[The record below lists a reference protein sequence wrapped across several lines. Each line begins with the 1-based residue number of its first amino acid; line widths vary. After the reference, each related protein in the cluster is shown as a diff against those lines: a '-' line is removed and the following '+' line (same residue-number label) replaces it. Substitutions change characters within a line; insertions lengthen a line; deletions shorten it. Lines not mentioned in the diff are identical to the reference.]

1 MEDGSVLSMESNEDP
16 REIYELAGEGQ
27 HDHLGEDYTDYDGF
41 EGSLSMSDDESER
54 LIHPHDNPLH
64 IYPHAHHG
72 NIAHLPVPAQLW
84 TQVNQHAHLDQDPLE
99 ERVLSRVNSLNSVL
113 DSVAVSHWPY
123 TCFIGAVQ

>member
-72 NIAHLPVPAQLW
+72 NIAGPGMWLSISGMRRACAGPNSSIRHQRLRQGCIQLFIICS
-84 TQVNQHAHLDQDPLE
+84 LDLIALQL
-99 ERVLSRVNSLNSVL
+99 R
-113 DSVAVSHWPY
+113 Y
-123 TCFIGAVQ
+123 Q